1 MRRNKSKDER
11 ETRRYI
17 LGYLLDHPHA
27 GDTLEGIVEWWLL
40 HQKIRFETR
49 NVSHAV
55 SELIAEGLIVTH
67 KGPDS
72 RIIYKANRTSENMQT
87 MLGAMQRLADE
98 DAS

>member
-1 MRRNKSKDER
+1 MGRNKSKDER

-17 LGYLLDHPHA
+17 LGYLLDHPNA

-49 NVSHAV
+49 NVSRAV
-55 SELIAEGLIVTH
+55 SELVAEGLILTQ

-72 RIIYKANRTSENMQT
+72 RLVYKANRSSENMQT
-87 MLGAMQRLADE
+87 MLGAMQSLADE